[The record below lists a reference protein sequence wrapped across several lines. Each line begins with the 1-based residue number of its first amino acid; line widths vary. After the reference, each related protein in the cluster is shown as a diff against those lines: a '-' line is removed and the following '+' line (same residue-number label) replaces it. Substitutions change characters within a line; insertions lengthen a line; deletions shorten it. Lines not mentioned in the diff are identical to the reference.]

1 MKSIRFV
8 PVLLLAVGLTFTS
21 ARATNNVTVQ
31 VTNSTQYTMTEF
43 YASENDA
50 SSWNTSNNLVAGQS
64 LAPGQSTTITLGQV
78 DGCTYDL
85 MAVLYGASQY
95 AYQYAVNLC
104 QGQGWTISQPGQ

>member
-1 MKSIRFV
+1 MKLLRFV

-43 YASENDA
+43 YASESDA
-50 SSWNTSNNLVAGQS
+50 SGWNNNNLIAGQS

-85 MAVLYGASQY
+85 MAVLFGASQY
-95 AYQYAVNLC
+95 AYQYSVNPC
-104 QGQGWTISQPGQ
+104 QGQGWTITQDQ